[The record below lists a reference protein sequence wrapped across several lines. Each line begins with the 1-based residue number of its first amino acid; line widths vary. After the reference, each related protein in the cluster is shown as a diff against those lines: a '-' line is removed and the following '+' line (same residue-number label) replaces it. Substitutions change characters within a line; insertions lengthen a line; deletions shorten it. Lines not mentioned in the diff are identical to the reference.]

1 MSLAAE
7 WKRAPGQPERNP
19 HQESERRAQNA
30 RKNAQASRR
39 RKLVFVCFITIA
51 AVASGILIFS
61 VFLRVMVAQDEVKV
75 RTLEKQVELEKR
87 QQESIKL
94 EIASLESP
102 ARIEKIAVEN
112 LQMTRVPWAEYVQ
125 TAAYRAERLGER
137 QQRLS
142 DKETA
147 AGEAAQG
154 G

>member
-61 VFLRVMVAQDEVKV
+61 VFLRVMVAQNEVKV

-102 ARIEKIAVEN
+102 ARIEKIAMEN

-125 TAAYRAERLGER
+125 TAAYKAERLGER
-137 QQRLS
+137 QRLS